1 MSAEQHTA
9 GAHRCVRPAAGASSA
24 ATAAQPLALLLTL
37 LVGTLIPL
45 QGRINSELSSRVDD
59 GLAAATVSFT
69 SGWLIM
75 TLVAAASPG
84 VRRSLGRLFRGLRTR
99 RLPRW
104 YLVAG
109 AFGSSLA
116 LAQSTTALI
125 TGLAVFTVAA
135 IAGQTLSGLIV
146 DSTGFA
152 DGLRRRP
159 SAARLAGAALILAAA
174 VIAAFPQLSSGNL
187 ADALLLALAPLV
199 AGFLLGFQQAMNGA
213 AGAIAG
219 SPLAATWLN
228 FCVGSLFLATVW
240 GAKTLIGGG
249 SARALPADVRLYLGG
264 LYGVVFIAA
273 SALLVRRVG
282 VLLLG
287 MGSIAGQLIGSIV
300 LDLVAPAGDGSPA
313 VPTVLGALLTFAAV
327 GIASRKGPDPARPPA
342 EATVVK

>member
-1 MSAEQHTA
+1 MSARQHAA
-9 GAHRCVRPAAGASSA
+9 GAHRGARPAAGPSST
-24 ATAAQPLALLLTL
+24 ATAAQPLALALTV
-37 LVGTLIPL
+37 LVGMLIPL

-59 GLAAATVSFT
+59 GLAAATISFT
-69 SGWLIM
+69 IGWVVM
-75 TLVAAASPG
+75 TVVAAASPG
-84 VRRSLGRLFRGLRTR
+84 VRRSLGKLFRGLRTR

-104 YLVAG
+104 YLIAG

-152 DGLRRRP
+152 GGLRRRP
-159 SAARLAGAALILAAA
+159 SAARLGGAALILAAA
-174 VIAAFPQLSSGNL
+174 VISAFPQLSSGNL
-187 ADALLLALAPLV
+187 ADALLPALAPLI

-213 AGAIAG
+213 AGATAG

-228 FCVGSLFLATVW
+228 FCVGSLFLAAVW
-240 GAKTLIGGG
+240 GAKTLFGGG
-249 SARALPADVRLYLGG
+249 TRALPTDVWLYLGG
-264 LYGVVFIAA
+264 LCGVVFIAA
-273 SALLVRRVG
+273 SAQLVRRVG

-287 MGSIAGQLIGSIV
+287 MGSIAGQLIGSIA

-313 VPTVLGALLTFAAV
+313 LPTVLGALLTFAAV
-327 GIASRKGPDPARPPA
+327 GIASRKPRRGTAA
-342 EATVVK
+342 GTASAVK

>member
-1 MSAEQHTA
+1 MSAGQHMA
-9 GAHRCVRPAAGASSA
+9 GARRGTRPAAGASSA
-24 ATAAQPLALLLTL
+24 ATAAQPLVLLLTV

-59 GLAAATVSFT
+59 GLAAATISFT

-84 VRRSLGRLFRGLRTR
+84 VRRSLGRLFQGLWTR

-104 YLVAG
+104 YLIAG

-152 DGLRRRP
+152 GGLRRRP
-159 SAARLAGAALILAAA
+159 SAARLGGAALILAAA
-174 VIAAFPQLSSGNL
+174 VIAVFPQLSTGNV
-187 ADALLLALAPLV
+187 ADALLPALAPLV
-199 AGFLLGFQQAMNGA
+199 AGFLLGFQQALNGA
-213 AGAIAG
+213 TGATAG

-228 FCVGSLFLATVW
+228 FCVGSLFLAAVW

-249 SARALPADVRLYLGG
+249 STRALPTDVRLYLGG
-264 LYGVVFIAA
+264 LCGVVFIAA
-273 SALLVRRVG
+273 SAQLVRRVG

-300 LDLVAPAGDGSPA
+300 LDLVAPAGDSSPA
-313 VPTVLGALLTFAAV
+313 LSTVLGALLTFAAV
-327 GIASRKGPDPARPPA
+327 GIASRKGPDPARQPA
-342 EATVVK
+342 EATAVK